1 MAHRHPK
8 TQFTHPAEA
17 QALVLK
23 RNVNR
28 REGSVGLRSKQLQRM
43 EAAAEVVRL
52 CHYPVTMKE
61 RFKHQKEKVVFY
73 PQIKTAWFMGPHFN
87 YLYS

>member
-8 TQFTHPAEA
+8 TQFTHPVEA

-23 RNVNR
+23 GNTNGK
-28 REGSVGLRSKQLQRM
+28 EGSDGLRNKQLQRM
-43 EAAAEVVRL
+43 EAAEVVRL

-61 RFKHQKEKVVFY
+61 RFK
-73 PQIKTAWFMGPHFN
+73 
-87 YLYS
+87 

>member
-8 TQFTHPAEA
+8 TQFTHPVEA

-23 RNVNR
+23 RNMNR
-28 REGSVGLRSKQLQRM
+28 KEGSDGLRSKQLQRM

-52 CHYPVTMKE
+52 CHYPVTMKG
-61 RFKHQKEKVVFY
+61 RFKYQEEKTVSI
-73 PQIKTAWFMGPHFN
+73 PK
-87 YLYS
+87 